1 MKINFKLDERKIS
14 KSSRS
19 KIYDLGQV
27 TTTVQDLLDNS
38 EITITDNLIPII
50 KITNID
56 DEVSHYLLPDLN
68 YEWGNISGRNTYSF
82 TINDLIAFGGGSSS
96 APAPTYK
103 EYNILLSQEE
113 TDDPVI
119 NKTITNTLGTTL
131 TWSRNNTGVFLSS
144 IFTIPD
150 YNSVSIL
157 YNDTDVPHHLKS
169 RVNIVYVTQT
179 TAQIAIQR
187 YSYANP
193 ESPVLVD
200 GISNQFT
207 ILMRVPTS

>member
-27 TTTVQDLLDNS
+27 TTTVQNLLDNS

-50 KITNID
+50 KITSID
-56 DEVSHYLLPDLN
+56 NETSYYLLPDLN
-68 YEWGNISGRNTYSF
+68 YDWGNISGRNNYSF
-82 TINDLIAFGGGSSS
+82 TINDLIALGGNSGGGNQN
-96 APAPTYK
+96 YG
-103 EYNILLSQEE
+103 EYNVLLSQSGA
-113 TDDPVI
+113 DDPIVD
-119 NKTITNTLGTTL
+119 KLITNTIGTIL
-131 TWSRNNTGVFLSS
+131 TWTRINTGVYESNTFYV
-144 IFTIPD
+144 PD
-150 YNSVSIL
+150 FNTVSIL
-157 YNDTDVPHHLKS
+157 YNDTDIPHQLRS
-169 RVNIVYVTQT
+169 RVNIIYVS
-179 TAQIAIQR
+179 ANSAKISIQR

-207 ILMRVPTS
+207 ILMRVSNS

>member
-27 TTTVQDLLDNS
+27 TTTVQNLLDNS

-50 KITNID
+50 KITSID

-82 TINDLIAFGGGSSS
+82 TVNDLIALGGSSSS

-131 TWSRNNTGVFLSS
+131 TWSRNNTGVYESS
-144 IFTIPD
+144 TFYVPD
-150 YNSVSIL
+150 FNTVSIL
-157 YNDTDVPHHLKS
+157 YNDTGIPYQLCS
-169 RVNIVYVTQT
+169 RVNIIYL
-179 TAQIAIQR
+179 TANSAKIQIQR
-187 YSYANP
+187 FNTANQ
-193 ESPVLVD
+193 VLTD

-207 ILMRVPTS
+207 ILMKVSNS